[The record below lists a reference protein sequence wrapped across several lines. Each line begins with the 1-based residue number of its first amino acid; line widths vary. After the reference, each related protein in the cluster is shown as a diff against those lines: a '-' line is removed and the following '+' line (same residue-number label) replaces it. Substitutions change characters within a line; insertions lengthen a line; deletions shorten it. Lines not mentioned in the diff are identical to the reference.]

1 MTVFLF
7 ENLQA
12 FSQVAEMYTYRNP
25 QANSGKTVILTKYA
39 LEKIQKIKN
48 NFKKSTN
55 KSISLFKLSVI
66 VAISVSVAQQ
76 NCTDY

>member
-12 FSQVAEMYTYRNP
+12 FSQGAEMYTYRNP

-39 LEKIQKIKN
+39 LEKI
-48 NFKKSTN
+48 
-55 KSISLFKLSVI
+55 
-66 VAISVSVAQQ
+66 
-76 NCTDY
+76 